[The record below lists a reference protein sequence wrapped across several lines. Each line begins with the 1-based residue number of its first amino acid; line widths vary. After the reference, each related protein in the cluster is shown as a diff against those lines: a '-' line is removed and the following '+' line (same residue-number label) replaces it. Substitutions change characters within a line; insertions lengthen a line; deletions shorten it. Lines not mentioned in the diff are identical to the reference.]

1 MIRIMMLKLSIY
13 IKYNFPHIWECRYPP
28 VLKGKPH
35 SYKSENVDTSDIWIP
50 LGDLRPNMGM
60 LPISITFLGI
70 LKDYPI
76 PTPPPLLKWFATK
89 YENIMSFETL
99 LGILKDYLYQMP
111 CWKWL

>member
-1 MIRIMMLKLSIY
+1 MLKLSIY

-76 PTPPPLLKWFATK
+76 PTPPPLSSDLQP
-89 YENIMSFETL
+89 NMR
-99 LGILKDYLYQMP
+99 ILWVSKH
-111 CWKWL
+111 C